1 MELAK
6 KLTLQSMNKV
16 RGGFK
21 NVTEPRFVGRII
33 GIAHNAEAK
42 TTAIGDYWE
51 FSGEF
56 EGTNSDGEIIVAPV
70 CMLPEPAASSLAT
83 MVGEGGAVKFG
94 FDFHVHP
101 RGDIPIG
108 YEFVTKPLLELKPSS
123 LLADMK
129 ASIPALPAPKSTQA
143 ALPDV
148 PQVTHSE
155 TTCIPGLSIRM
166 ADPMTSLPRRAAAR

>member
-1 MELAK
+1 MELAR

-21 NVTEPRFVGRII
+21 NVDKPRFVGRII

-42 TTAIGDYWE
+42 ASALGNYWE
-51 FSGEF
+51 FTGEF
-56 EGTNSDGEIIVAPV
+56 EGTNSEGEIVVSPV

-83 MVGEGGAVKFG
+83 MVGTGGAVKFG

-101 RGDIPIG
+101 RSDVPIG
-108 YEFVTKPLLELKPSS
+108 YEIVTKPLLELKPSS

-129 ASIPALPAPKSTQA
+129 VTLPALPAPKSAQTS
-143 ALPDV
+143 LPDV
-148 PQVTHSE
+148 AQ
-155 TTCIPGLSIRM
+155 I
-166 ADPMTSLPRRAAAR
+166 